1 MDYKISKLEYAEFEK
16 HYAWTLLSAPDYRLG
31 QAFVNYFPEAQV
43 DAFPEV
49 RLFFEPN
56 NETSQTIIN
65 TLIEL

>member
-1 MDYKISKLEYAEFEK
+1 MDYKISKLEYAEFK
-16 HYAWTLLSAPDYRLG
+16 QHYVWVLLSAPDYRLG